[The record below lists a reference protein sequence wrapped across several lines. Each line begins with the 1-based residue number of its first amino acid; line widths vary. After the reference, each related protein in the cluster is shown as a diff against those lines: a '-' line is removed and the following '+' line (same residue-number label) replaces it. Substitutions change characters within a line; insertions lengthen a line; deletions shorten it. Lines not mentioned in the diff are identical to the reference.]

1 MLTHLLR
8 HWNLDWE
15 KDCDE
20 SLGPYDFT
28 NSLDSNGF
36 VIDSFHS
43 EHISLRL
50 HGNVAIQPH
59 STAGSLGQFFDIHD
73 RIHGNNPKKILQGPN
88 TLKLPA
94 PAVYLEGLILVKEFE
109 DKTGAVAP
117 RFVYSEKENRKRK
130 GSEAGRTMGSNVKR
144 IRSQTNISAAPVPL
158 RSEIGDLPGFSKISF
173 VFASVSVD
181 RDGTVNIEWPA
192 PTATPTVCILQDT
205 PVAQGKTKKVYK
217 VICEGMP
224 WVAKRFFEIGAG
236 DEQVEIQQ
244 NADFL
249 VQEATRLGKTGYY
262 LGQFIAEAKRRN
274 TSIDDTIA
282 VTEFKLGLE
291 VVADDSAPSPASG
304 ISLEAY
310 LAADPSAVQVLWLF
324 EPRRS
329 SAVDHWSGTNEYP
342 PWHQNKL
349 GSTLNAFAHYVY
361 QISQETTVIA
371 DVQTSKAVNEQGDG
385 INVLFDMM
393 LHTTNGASGVGDHG
407 QNGIDT
413 FVAKH
418 ECVRRCVGLRLDQ
431 EGFENALKG
440 LEDGDS
446 AAEDDD

>member
-1 MLTHLLR
+1 MAT
-8 HWNLDWE
+8 E
-15 KDCDE
+15 EVVCDP
-20 SLGPYDFT
+20 SLCT
-28 NSLDSNGF
+28 NPDSPGECCG
-36 VIDSFHS
+36 DSFEHKTTPGLCGKCYIVLTSS
-43 EHISLRL
+43 E
-50 HGNVAIQPH
+50 NADKMKDWPQC
-59 STAGSLGQFFDIHD
+59 
-73 RIHGNNPKKILQGPN
+73 QGCS
-88 TLKLPA
+88 
-94 PAVYLEGLILVKEFE
+94 AVYKLLKASRCGTCVKKDPQITPSGPVPPLNPQDLNRPPNQSVT
-109 DKTGAVAP
+109 DKLQDLQAENRRNAMSARTLHKGSQKTSGAASSVIVGVAKGAP
-117 RFVYSEKENRKRK
+117 RQITVYLAPGTANT
-130 GSEAGRTMGSNVKR
+130 RTDASR
-144 IRSQTNISAAPVPL
+144 ILGNATRSFPEDIAMN
-158 RSEIGDLPGFSKISF
+158 
-173 VFASVSVD
+173 
-181 RDGTVNIEWPA
+181 
-192 PTATPTVCILQDT
+192 VCILQDT

-361 QISQETTVIA
+361 QISQETTVIT

-407 QNGIDT
+407 QNGINT